1 MDERNFLQKVGD
13 NFGAIGNLARDAG
26 YFARAYT
33 NVLPN
38 QTWTRPDPALR
49 DSLLKAHDASV
60 RRGDGRKIRYP
71 DWEEDPVGKRIIGQA
86 NTRVEDGKLIVDDD
100 YDFYNG
106 EVSEK
111 YQDLVDARVKKAWEE
126 KDVPHLLQT
135 YGTAAYKTKQK
146 LMPWANPKI
155 HYEIPLPDTVVVAEE
170 VEVPSGGNFI
180 TRSLDGLNNFLGR
193 MKGSDGS
200 DALPVSP
207 ASSYGTYEVQ
217 AGENLTNIA
226 RQHGMTLEDLLA
238 LNKGISN
245 PNLIQVGQRLK
256 VAGL

>member
-1 MDERNFLQKVGD
+1 MDERNFLQKIGD

-49 DSLLKAHDASV
+49 DSLLKAYDASV
-60 RRGDGRKIRYP
+60 RRGDGRTIKYP

-86 NTRVEDGKLIVDDD
+86 NTRVEDGKLIVDDE

-126 KDVPHLLQT
+126 KDIPHLLQT
-135 YGTAAYKTKQK
+135 YGTAAYKTKQE

-155 HYEIPLPDTVVVAEE
+155 HYEIPLPDA
-170 VEVPSGGNFI
+170 EVPSRGNFI
-180 TRSLDGLNNFLGR
+180 TRSLDGLNNFLEG

-200 DALPVSP
+200 DAPPVPP
-207 ASSYGTYEVQ
+207 APSYGTYEVQ

-245 PNLIQVGQRLK
+245 PNLVPVGYELK
-256 VAGL
+256 VAG